1 MDDILPWI
9 GYLATYVAGGLVGFF
24 GAALFCGSTQSALRA
39 ENEELREKL
48 RALEDEQN
56 IAEDAQTARHAQNGL
71 AA

>member
-48 RALEDEQN
+48 RALEDQQHM
-56 IAEDAQTARHAQNGL
+56 AEDAQTAHHAPNGL